1 LMKLGRAE
9 YVPLTGIRCC
19 YITCAR
25 PCVAPQYQAPRNP
38 LRART
43 PPLQL
48 RIDSDHLPTG
58 QPPTKIQIHRYKDNL
73 MQSLIVSTILPSL
86 CTVHPLTPPGRATLR
101 TVLAHNIAKIESPAT
116 STPKGRGWVYV
127 CLLPGKHT
135 KAPALAPG
143 SNPRGVARTDFL
155 AHHPRPGVTCHR
167 HPSLLPQGHQPLM
180 GNHT

>member
-1 LMKLGRAE
+1 MKLGRAE

-101 TVLAHNIAKIESPAT
+101 TVLAHNIATLKNIGINLLTRTRRHDDNFLQSPGCIASSIT
-116 STPKGRGWVYV
+116 ETPKAN
-127 CLLPGKHT
+127 T
-135 KAPALAPG
+135 
-143 SNPRGVARTDFL
+143 
-155 AHHPRPGVTCHR
+155 R
-167 HPSLLPQGHQPLM
+167 H
-180 GNHT
+180 

>member
-1 LMKLGRAE
+1 MGGWVDEIRPRRIRPSHGYPLLLYYMRAALCRSSI
-9 YVPLTGIRCC
+9 PGI
-19 YITCAR
+19 
-25 PCVAPQYQAPRNP
+25 
-38 LRART
+38 
-43 PPLQL
+43 
-48 RIDSDHLPTG
+48 
-58 QPPTKIQIHRYKDNL
+58 KDNL